1 MEKNLEELH
10 TKHFSYTPTEEEENL
25 IKEAQLQDKDITDLF
40 FYNKKKLGNGREEV
54 LIVELKAPVCAI
66 ADKEILQIE
75 KYRND
80 IISSAAFPKDKICYK
95 IILISSKLT
104 QNARIKLKG
113 ARSHN
118 PETDPFLYSDYND
131 DGSDIK
137 LYIME
142 WSELISENK
151 RKLSYLSDS
160 LNIKSADVNEI
171 FIKEYPQLID
181 EKSRARLNKRELK

>member
-1 MEKNLEELH
+1 MSDYLCRLKENEN
-10 TKHFSYTPTEEEENL
+10 SYS
-25 IKEAQLQDKDITDLF
+25 IKDITDLF

-54 LIVELKAPVCAI
+54 LIVELKAPACAI
-66 ADKEILQIE
+66 SDKEILQIE

-80 IISSAAFPKDKICYK
+80 IVASAAFPKDKVCYK
-95 IILISSKLT
+95 IILISSRLT
-104 QNARIKLKG
+104 QNAKIKLKG

-118 PETDPFLYSDYND
+118 PETDPFLYSDYTD
-131 DGSDIK
+131 DGIDIK

-160 LNIKSADVNEI
+160 LNIKSANVNEI

-181 EKSRARLNKRELK
+181 EKSRTRLNKRELK